1 MTHADPAVL
10 RIGAALWLPHPRHR
24 SQGSSLEEILGLAQQ
39 FESWLNR
46 EDK

>member
-1 MTHADPAVL
+1 MRVQRLTNRCHALV
-10 RIGAALWLPHPRHR
+10 AAAQASKP
-24 SQGSSLEEILGLAQQ
+24 SSSLEEILGLAQQ